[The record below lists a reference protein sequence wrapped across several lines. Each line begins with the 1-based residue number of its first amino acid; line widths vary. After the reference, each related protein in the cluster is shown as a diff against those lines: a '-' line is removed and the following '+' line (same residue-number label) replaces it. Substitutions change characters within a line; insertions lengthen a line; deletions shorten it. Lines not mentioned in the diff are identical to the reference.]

1 MDDNQLVNLKASIHS
16 NQNRESNTTGT
27 THNNN
32 NYGSEK
38 PYLKPAEVQM
48 FKKKFS
54 ANQYQHFNILLKIK
68 SPQYKYGKAPR
79 ERMDMIKKSITEVV
93 GNPLSEN

>member
-1 MDDNQLVNLKASIHS
+1 
-16 NQNRESNTTGT
+16 
-27 THNNN
+27 
-32 NYGSEK
+32 
-38 PYLKPAEVQM
+38 M